1 MSSSSAVPLSVLD
14 VSAFPT
20 GGTPADALRRTIAQ
34 AQHVERLGYTRY
46 WLAEHH
52 LNPGIAGSAPHV
64 LLAVLAGV
72 TERIRLGTAVTVLGN
87 STPLRVLED
96 LGIVATLH
104 PGRVDLGIGRSG
116 ARPPGVGGS
125 VGAGGSPAA
134 AGKVTS
140 GGSPTAAGTSAD
152 AATAA
157 GTATSAPAAAPPAN
171 RIVDGLVIPPSRG
184 GAGAL
189 LSSPAVASRFALQGR
204 LLGRTSG
211 DGEGFE
217 EDVQELLDL
226 LDGTVATSEGVT
238 VHAHPAE
245 GSGIEPWIHG
255 SSAGPSARLAGRLG
269 LPFGANYHV
278 APSAVLEAVAEYR
291 SSFRPGRI
299 PAPHVIVSAD
309 VVVGE
314 TDAQA
319 RHLASGHGQW
329 VHSIRAGQ
337 GAIPYPSP
345 EEAAAAPLTPAQQ
358 ALVQDRL
365 DTRFVGSPATV
376 AEHLRTLQ
384 RVTGADELLLTTVT
398 HDEQAQLR
406 SFALLAEAWGL

>member
-1 MSSSSAVPLSVLD
+1 MTSSSAVPLSVLD

-20 GGTPADALRRTIAQ
+20 GGTPEGALRRTIAQ
-34 AQHVERLGYTRY
+34 ARHAERLGYARY

-134 AGKVTS
+134 GKVTS
-140 GGSPTAAGTSAD
+140 GGSP
-152 AATAA
+152 TAA

-171 RIVDGLVIPPSRG
+171 RIVDGLVVPPSRG

-189 LSSPAVASRFALQGR
+189 LSAPAVASRFALQGR
-204 LLGRTSG
+204 LLGRTPG

-299 PAPHVIVSAD
+299 DAPHVIVSAD

-319 RHLASGHGQW
+319 RHLAAGYGQW

-376 AEHLRTLQ
+376 AAHLRTLQ